1 MSVPIS
7 SLEKENAADDNHGL
21 GWVGRHP
28 KYPEL
33 EDDVWSEEMQST
45 VGWTAQ
51 RHHFPVEGYTGIFT
65 QKFLKEVGFGV
76 F

>member
-1 MSVPIS
+1 MPIC
-7 SLEKENAADDNHGL
+7 SLEKENAADHNHGL
-21 GWVGRHP
+21 GWVGGHLE
-28 KYPEL
+28 YPEL
-33 EDDVWSEEMQST
+33 EDDVGSEEMQST

-51 RHHFPVEGYTGIFT
+51 GHQLPVESYTGVFI